1 MSDDQK
7 LDFYLENRAL
17 IEEWAQLR
25 DPAATALDRELLAA
39 ALRLTEGDD
48 DPDPQ
53 IHESPAR
60 SVRLHV
66 TTDPLPRAWLEL
78 WWEKGKLLKGSGSWP
93 QLVIV
98 MDPTDPRVRDAV
110 KNATRSAHEAHGM
123 TSTGPKN
130 SPWIRFGQIP
140 PQSEPIVI
148 EEYAEY
154 CVQRLRDAW
163 LGLHPT
169 IRQAVET
176 TTALS

>member
-1 MSDDQK
+1 MSDDPK

-25 DPAATALDRELLAA
+25 DPVAIALDRELRAA
-39 ALRLTEGDD
+39 AVRPSEGV
-48 DPDPQ
+48 PDPK

-66 TTDPLPRAWLEL
+66 ATDPMPKVWLEL

-98 MDPTDPRVRDAV
+98 MDPPDPPFREAV
-110 KNATRSAHEAHGM
+110 KNATGSAREAHDM

-130 SPWIRFGQIP
+130 SPWIRYGQIP
-140 PQSEPIVI
+140 PQSDPIVI
-148 EEYAEY
+148 EEYADH
-154 CVQRLRDAW
+154 CVQRLRAAW
-163 LGLHPT
+163 LGLDPT
-169 IRQAVET
+169 IRVAVET
-176 TTALS
+176 ATGLS

>member
-1 MSDDQK
+1 MSDDPK
-7 LDFYLENRAL
+7 FDFYLENRAL

-25 DPAATALDRELLAA
+25 DPVATALDFELLAA
-39 ALRLTEGDD
+39 AHRLKEVDD
-48 DPDPQ
+48 VPDPQ
-53 IHESPAR
+53 FHEGPAR

-66 TTDPLPRAWLEL
+66 ATDPPPKVWLEL

-98 MDPTDPRVRDAV
+98 MDPPAPPFREAV
-110 KNATRSAHEAHGM
+110 KNATGSAREAHGM

-130 SPWIRFGQIP
+130 SPWIRYGQIP
-140 PQSEPIVI
+140 PQTEPIVI
-148 EEYAEY
+148 EEYAEH

-163 LGLHPT
+163 HDLHVT
-169 IRQAVET
+169 IRETVEK